1 APKALVERVGSE
13 EAFARGEA
21 RARARLYLTSSRIL
35 VHYSKENR
43 AMSDMFESS
52 EMSLSPRGGR
62 DDDDLDDEP
71 LDDDVED
78 EDDLDNEVDFDYE
91 DDFDDDEDDD
101 DLDEDD
107 EDDEDE
113 DEDDLD
119 EDDLDEEDDEFD

>member
-78 EDDLDNEVDFDYE
+78 EDDLEDEVDFDDE
-91 DDFDDDEDDD
+91 DDFDDDLDDD
-101 DLDEDD
+101 DDD
-107 EDDEDE
+107 DDE

-119 EDDLDEEDDEFD
+119 DDDLDE